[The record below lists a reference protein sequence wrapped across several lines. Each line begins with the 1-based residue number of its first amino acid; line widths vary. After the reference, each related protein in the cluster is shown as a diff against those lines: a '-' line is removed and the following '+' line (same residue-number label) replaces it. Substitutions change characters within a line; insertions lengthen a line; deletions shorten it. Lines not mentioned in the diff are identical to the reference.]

1 MAHKIEKNDRVYLA
15 RTPELFDGKGWHG
28 LGIPTDSFDKGNLN
42 GIFFPFEFRP
52 AYVKGLNDELIQT
65 GERYAVAL
73 DNGEPI
79 AGAVGRVFDT
89 VNNEE
94 LFDLFLEAL
103 SGSRYSVCSA
113 MTLGNRKSF
122 VVDAKAGETIK
133 AAGRD
138 ILPYVGLSRGFG
150 GSEPLR
156 ISAHNT
162 VIQCANTLALFNREA
177 DMAGDSIRH
186 KNTSRLRERL
196 PMIQAMIERSW
207 GVQAE
212 FAKALEDAQSHKIKP
227 EQARL
232 GFVGLLGV
240 DNLGKTAR
248 TANRVNRL
256 VQLFKGGAGNK
267 GEDGSDWVNAVTD
280 YYTHESAGSLDSSD
294 SREEFMNKQWASS
307 EFGSASRIKTEL
319 ANTLLTGGRF
329 VEKEFKAM
337 VSRGRKAIENSD
349 KEVVALLEA

>member
-15 RTPELFDGKGWHG
+15 RLPELFDGKGWHG
-28 LGIPTDSFDKGNLN
+28 LGIPTESFVKENLN

-52 AYVKGLNDELIQT
+52 AFVKGLNDELIQT

-89 VNNEE
+89 VDNEQ
-94 LFDLFLEAL
+94 LFDLFSEAL
-103 SGSRYSVCSA
+103 AGSRYKLCSA

-122 VVDAKAGETIK
+122 CVDAKADEVIK

-156 ISAHNT
+156 ISVHST
-162 VIQCANTLALFNREA
+162 VIQCANTQALFNREA
-177 DMAGDSIRH
+177 DVATDSVRS
-186 KNTSRLRERL
+186 KNTARLRERL
-196 PMIQAMIERSW
+196 PLIQATIERSW

-212 FAKALEDAQSHKIKP
+212 FAKALESAQSHKVKP

-232 GFVGLLGV
+232 GFVGFLGV
-240 DNLGKTAR
+240 ENLGKTAR

-256 VQLFKGGAGNK
+256 VQLFKSGAGNK
-267 GEDGSDWVNAVTD
+267 GEDGSDFVNAITD
-280 YYTHESAGSLDSSD
+280 YYTHESAGSVDSSD
-294 SREEFMNKQWASS
+294 SPADFLNKQWASS
-307 EFGSASRIKTEL
+307 EFGSASRVKSEL
-319 ANTLLTGGRF
+319 INTLLPGGKF
-329 VEKEFKAM
+329 AEKEFKAM